1 MAIVQAYQA
10 DLLRDLDSSDAV
22 GGDIITE
29 LRSSADLALR
39 ATKETARCVGR
50 SMAALVAT
58 ERHLWLNPTDI
69 KEREKAFLLDAPL
82 SPGGLFGDAVHTV
95 TESALWGPRGQPRR
109 NDGAQA
115 VPAGH
120 SRVARSPFGGL
131 PSSQMHE
138 MTTAAMTTTVN
149 ESTEN
154 ITFID
159 SEFRYTLF
167 PIFYGV
173 VFVLGL
179 LANCYALYVLHY
191 LRESKAMNEI
201 RIYMTNLTIADLLF
215 VSALPFW
222 IGYYVEKGDWKYTD
236 ALCRITG
243 SLFFINTYC
252 SILFLTAISINRYW
266 AVTRPL
272 VAASSDCWKRAVIV
286 STVIW
291 VLTLAAS
298 VKFLTEEGIPENK
311 NGTNTSDK
319 KKDIRRCF
327 EGYQD
332 MDKSAKWS
340 LANIHFVIIGLF
352 FLVFTMV
359 IFCNILI
366 ARALLSQP
374 ISQPRASTGKRPGG
388 TKRRALRLL
397 CAVVGVFVICFL
409 PHHVVQG
416 PWTLSVLYLN
426 KWSMETRQ
434 SFNDA
439 HQITLMLMGINCL
452 LDPLVYCFA
461 TTKFRKYIKGH
472 FTKVKNNRNCSR
484 NTLSSAI
491 SLKSR
496 YQGE

>member
-1 MAIVQAYQA
+1 
-10 DLLRDLDSSDAV
+10 
-22 GGDIITE
+22 
-29 LRSSADLALR
+29 
-39 ATKETARCVGR
+39 
-50 SMAALVAT
+50 
-58 ERHLWLNPTDI
+58 
-69 KEREKAFLLDAPL
+69 
-82 SPGGLFGDAVHTV
+82 
-95 TESALWGPRGQPRR
+95 
-109 NDGAQA
+109 
-115 VPAGH
+115 
-120 SRVARSPFGGL
+120 
-131 PSSQMHE
+131 MHNM
-138 MTTAAMTTTVN
+138 MTTAATMTTVN
-149 ESTEN
+149 DSLGNQTSPKK
-154 ITFID
+154 FID

-243 SLFFINTYC
+243 SFFFINTYC

-298 VKFLTEEGIPENK
+298 VKYLTEEGIQTHQIGN
-311 NGTNTSDK
+311 NTSDK

-332 MDKSAKWS
+332 MKDPDKWP
-340 LANIHFVIIGLF
+340 LAITHFVIIGLF

-374 ISQPRASTGKRPGG
+374 ISQPRARTGKRPGG

-426 KWSMETRQ
+426 DWSMETRQ

-472 FTKVKNNRNCSR
+472 FTKVKNNKKCTR

-491 SLKSR
+491 SLKSK
-496 YQGE
+496 YQSE